1 MVDTESIGLLLIH
14 VFSIEEKDLIVP
26 FVAAQF
32 RELLSSSSFFPHPQ
46 YSTVLKFRTLLR
58 FPWIFPGYS
67 VSNVSLY
74 HGSIPTDSA
83 EGVVVHD

>member
-1 MVDTESIGLLLIH
+1 MYLVLKK
-14 VFSIEEKDLIVP
+14 VLIVS
-26 FVAAQF
+26 FVAPQF
-32 RELLSSSSFFPHPQ
+32 RELLSSSSFFPNPQ
-46 YSTVLKFRTLLR
+46 YSTVLKFRTLVR